1 MATVAERLVT
11 AWEPP
16 RSVYSTLAS
25 VDHKVI
31 GKRYLATAFVF
42 LIVGGLEAAV
52 IRAQLT
58 RSNEHLLSPEA
69 YNQLF
74 TMHGLT
80 MIFWYAFPILS
91 GPGSVATGRRRA
103 APRSTASC
111 AKWA

>member
-1 MATVAERLVT
+1 MATVVERLVT

-69 YNQLF
+69 SFVN
-74 TMHGLT
+74 GA
-80 MIFWYAFPILS
+80 IVPVDGGAGAW
-91 GPGSVATGRRRA
+91 RA
-103 APRSTASC
+103 SAR
-111 AKWA
+111 